1 MVESACRKSRVD
13 VENAAP
19 SESPEASEEN
29 PLHRFDMG
37 MPDMAPT
44 SPSQASVDA
53 ENNQHMPHLLCMLE
67 QLPMANNDLPLTM
80 YGRSIAGKP
89 HRLR

>member
-1 MVESACRKSRVD
+1 MVESACRKSRVEVD
-13 VENAAP
+13 NAAP
-19 SESPEASEEN
+19 SESPEAEEN

-53 ENNQHMPHLLCMLE
+53 EHGQHMPHLLCMLG
-67 QLPMANNDLPLTM
+67 QLPMAATDPPLTIN
-80 YGRSIAGKP
+80 GRSIAGKP

>member
-1 MVESACRKSRVD
+1 MVKSAFRKSRVE

-53 ENNQHMPHLLCMLE
+53 EFGQHMPHLLCMFG
-67 QLPMANNDLPLTM
+67 QLPMADNEPPLTVP
-80 YGRSIAGKP
+80 GRSIAGKP
-89 HRLR
+89 HWLG